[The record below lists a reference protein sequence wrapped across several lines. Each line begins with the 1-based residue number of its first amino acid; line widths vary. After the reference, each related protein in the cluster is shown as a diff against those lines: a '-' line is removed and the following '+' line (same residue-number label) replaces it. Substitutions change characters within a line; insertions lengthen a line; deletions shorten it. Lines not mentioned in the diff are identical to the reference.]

1 MVHFTWLEDWYTRST
16 NQETLTAIMLGW
28 IIAKPRSPLLVHYCV
43 RGLRRERKWKWKR
56 HCLLL
61 RTSMIWRNFFKHG
74 STAAQT
80 SGKSY
85 LWPTTL
91 WVPAACFT
99 QKEIWMKR
107 DAAAYRTYLDD
118 NCPASMHIYVGW
130 YEQRVANDSP
140 GIRTTS
146 WDKNIPCTLCIS
158 AEGEE
163 ARRTKQRPGTKK

>member
-1 MVHFTWLEDWYTRST
+1 MVHFTWLEDRYTRST
-16 NQETLTAIMLGW
+16 NQETLTVGW
-28 IIAKPRSPLLVHYCV
+28 IIAKPRSPYSYTTASGDSVKKENENEKDIVYYFERVWSGATSLNMDRQLPRHQGSPTRICGLLY
-43 RGLRRERKWKWKR
+43 EY
-56 HCLLL
+56 LL
-61 RTSMIWRNFFKHG
+61 H
-74 STAAQT
+74 
-80 SGKSY
+80 
-85 LWPTTL
+85 
-91 WVPAACFT
+91 VFT
-99 QKEIWMKR
+99 QKEIWTKR

-118 NCPASMHIYVGW
+118 NCPASMHIYYVGW